1 MYIKKRV
8 YISPTSYFTDPFQM
22 CLMLKEVIHPKNGPR
37 KALYPTYTGENVIIE
52 DVKDKLW
59 NQTKIPGGYA
69 TCSALGFPGFP

>member
-1 MYIKKRV
+1 
-8 YISPTSYFTDPFQM
+8 
-22 CLMLKEVIHPKNGPR
+22 MLKEVLHPKNGPR

-69 TCSALGFPGFP
+69 TCSALGFP